1 MEEKQRKELIKKI
14 IEEQDIV
21 ALYTYD
27 GFNKSLGIM
36 QEYSKGILYSGLKK
50 FILQNSEMLK
60 KFTTKNLYT
69 LLASTYDESEKQI
82 INEQIAER
90 LEKEDFFCEDIDS
103 EVFLHPIHTYDSY
116 GKIDKDVR
124 NKINIELEKQLKEL
138 GKEYEI
144 IDKNIKNYPD
154 AANFLKYYKDGIFN
168 NDKIAMINKFIEK
181 DSKAL
186 EYMNFGIFKDNI
198 FEIGSEF
205 CEYISKFP
213 TISYQL
219 IFLEEKS
226 PEIFKKISERF
237 KNYNDIKENLDEIEV
252 LITYCARN
260 AFDLKEKNIKIED
273 LLECAYRNSNEFKL
287 INVECG
293 EDYKKRLNQ
302 ELDKQYTNAKDIK
315 EKLNIYMNKKYS
327 LSLSGAKDLLKDF
340 GTDIENLELSEETK
354 KLFLELGEIVNL
366 EDEKEIDRLF
376 KENEMTYST
385 IQVKKIKNEIA
396 KECAKDF
403 SKEFNNTDEKI
414 KNKIKNNE
422 NVANIEYKG
431 KKIPCV
437 KLKGNFNFLVHSTDA
452 EFVNTKNSVENFAED
467 WSSGK
472 DKKNHIISTTYI
484 NQDFLG
490 MAPVAKNGVRYAFS
504 NLEKSKLKLMGVT
517 DLNTYSNSFAYNSVK
532 RQYMSS
538 KTLVYNSRRVYS
550 EFGIEREGTIPDYV
564 VICDDDLPEVIENS
578 YKSASQFEIPIIYIN
593 KAEIEKEQ
601 IKNLEDMLG
610 KFRNTKDT
618 EVLHKLINT
627 YETNM
632 AGWLLNR
639 SDEIQ
644 DDKSHTANV
653 DNTRFKEDFKQIQS
667 QIEDTVKEYFKE
679 SKENKISDN
688 KISEVISI
696 LLDEIELYE
705 GCEETKPISKT
716 RVSFNVQELLQEANK
731 TLDDIGKSELKVDM
745 DAKMTSKQY
754 KKKIQEFVKNALN
767 GEELITTEYK
777 KDTEKIINTL
787 KEKSKFQETQ
797 KN

>member
-1 MEEKQRKELIKKI
+1 M
-14 IEEQDIV
+14 
-21 ALYTYD
+21 
-27 GFNKSLGIM
+27 
-36 QEYSKGILYSGLKK
+36 
-50 FILQNSEMLK
+50 
-60 KFTTKNLYT
+60 
-69 LLASTYDESEKQI
+69 
-82 INEQIAER
+82 
-90 LEKEDFFCEDIDS
+90 
-103 EVFLHPIHTYDSY
+103 
-116 GKIDKDVR
+116 
-124 NKINIELEKQLKEL
+124 
-138 GKEYEI
+138 
-144 IDKNIKNYPD
+144 
-154 AANFLKYYKDGIFN
+154 
-168 NDKIAMINKFIEK
+168 
-181 DSKAL
+181 
-186 EYMNFGIFKDNI
+186 
-198 FEIGSEF
+198 
-205 CEYISKFP
+205 
-213 TISYQL
+213 
-219 IFLEEKS
+219 
-226 PEIFKKISERF
+226 
-237 KNYNDIKENLDEIEV
+237 
-252 LITYCARN
+252 
-260 AFDLKEKNIKIED
+260 
-273 LLECAYRNSNEFKL
+273 
-287 INVECG
+287 
-293 EDYKKRLNQ
+293 
-302 ELDKQYTNAKDIK
+302 
-315 EKLNIYMNKKYS
+315 
-327 LSLSGAKDLLKDF
+327 
-340 GTDIENLELSEETK
+340 
-354 KLFLELGEIVNL
+354 
-366 EDEKEIDRLF
+366 
-376 KENEMTYST
+376 
-385 IQVKKIKNEIA
+385 
-396 KECAKDF
+396 
-403 SKEFNNTDEKI
+403 
-414 KNKIKNNE
+414 
-422 NVANIEYKG
+422 
-431 KKIPCV
+431 
-437 KLKGNFNFLVHSTDA
+437 LVHSTDA

-472 DKKNHIISTTYI
+472 DKKNHIISTSYI

-517 DLNTYSNSFAYNSVK
+517 DLNTYSNSFAYDSVK

-610 KFRNTKDT
+610 KFQNTKDT

-679 SKENKISDN
+679 SKENKTSDN

-731 TLDDIGKSELKVDM
+731 TLDDIGKSELKVDL

-754 KKKIQEFVKNALN
+754 KMKIQEFVKNALN

-777 KDTEKIINTL
+777 NDTEKIINTL
-787 KEKSKFQETQ
+787 KEKSKFQEMQ

>member
-69 LLASTYDESEKQI
+69 LLASTYDESEKQM

-90 LEKEDFFCEDIDS
+90 LKKEEFFCEDIDS
-103 EVFLHPIHTYDSY
+103 EAFLHPIHTYNSY

-124 NKINIELEKQLKEL
+124 NKINIKLEKQLKEL

-144 IDKNIKNYPD
+144 IYKNIKNYPD

-186 EYMNFGIFKDNI
+186 EYINFGIFKDNI

-260 AFDLKEKNIKIED
+260 AFNLKEKNIEIED

-302 ELDKQYTNAKDIK
+302 ELNKKYKNAKDIK

-354 KLFLELGEIVNL
+354 KIFLELGEIVNL

-376 KENEMTYST
+376 KKNERTYST

-437 KLKGNFNFLVHSTDA
+437 KLKENFNLLVHSTDA

-504 NLEKSKLKLMGVT
+504 NIEKSKLKLMGVT
-517 DLNTYSNSFAYNSVK
+517 DLNTYSNSFAYDSDK

-564 VICDDDLPEVIENS
+564 VICDDDLPDVIENS

-610 KFRNTKDT
+610 KFQNTKDT

-716 RVSFNVQELLQEANK
+716 RVSFNAQELLQEANK
-731 TLDDIGKSELKVDM
+731 TLDDIGRRELKVDL

-754 KKKIQEFVKNALN
+754 KMKIQKFVKNALN

-777 KDTEKIINTL
+777 NDTEKIINTL

>member
-69 LLASTYDESEKQI
+69 LLASTYDESEKQM

-90 LEKEDFFCEDIDS
+90 LKKEEFFCEDIDS
-103 EVFLHPIHTYDSY
+103 EAFLHPIHTYNSY

-124 NKINIELEKQLKEL
+124 NKINIKLEKQLKEL

-168 NDKIAMINKFIEK
+168 KDKIAMINKFIEK

-213 TISYQL
+213 TISYKL

-437 KLKGNFNFLVHSTDA
+437 KLKENFNLLVHSTDA

-517 DLNTYSNSFAYNSVK
+517 DLNTYSNSFAYDSVK

-578 YKSASQFEIPIIYIN
+578 YKAASQFEIPIIYIN

-610 KFRNTKDT
+610 QFRNTKDT

-731 TLDDIGKSELKVDM
+731 TLDDIGRRELKVDLN
-745 DAKMTSKQY
+745 AKMTSKQY
-754 KKKIQEFVKNALN
+754 KMKIQKYVKNALN

-777 KDTEKIINTL
+777 NDTEKIINTL

>member
-69 LLASTYDESEKQI
+69 LLASTYDESEKQM

-90 LEKEDFFCEDIDS
+90 LKKEEFFCEDIDS
-103 EVFLHPIHTYDSY
+103 EAFLHPIHTYNSY

-124 NKINIELEKQLKEL
+124 NKINIKLEKQLKEL

-144 IDKNIKNYPD
+144 IYKNIKNYPD

-260 AFDLKEKNIKIED
+260 AFNLKEKNIEIED

-302 ELDKQYTNAKDIK
+302 ELNKKYKNAKDIK

-327 LSLSGAKDLLKDF
+327 LSLSGAKDLLNDF

-354 KLFLELGEIVNL
+354 KIFLELGEIVNL

-437 KLKGNFNFLVHSTDA
+437 KLKENFNLLVHSTDA

-517 DLNTYSNSFAYNSVK
+517 DLNTYSNSFAYDSAK

-716 RVSFNVQELLQEANK
+716 RVSFNAQELLQEANK
-731 TLDDIGKSELKVDM
+731 TLDDIGRRELKVDL

-754 KKKIQEFVKNALN
+754 KMKIQKFVKNALN

-777 KDTEKIINTL
+777 NDTEKIINTL

>member
-69 LLASTYDESEKQI
+69 LLASTYDESEKQM

-260 AFDLKEKNIKIED
+260 AFDLKEKNIEIED

-293 EDYKKRLNQ
+293 EGYKKRLNQ
-302 ELDKQYTNAKDIK
+302 ELDKKYTNAKDIK

-437 KLKGNFNFLVHSTDA
+437 KLKENFNLLVHSTDA

-472 DKKNHIISTTYI
+472 DKKNHIISTSYI

-517 DLNTYSNSFAYNSVK
+517 DLNTYSNSFAYDSVK

-578 YKSASQFEIPIIYIN
+578 YKAASQFEISIIYIN

-688 KISEVISI
+688 KISEIISI

-731 TLDDIGKSELKVDM
+731 TLDDIGKSELKVDL

-777 KDTEKIINTL
+777 NDTEKIINTL
-787 KEKSKFQETQ
+787 KEKSKFQEMQ

>member
-36 QEYSKGILYSGLKK
+36 QEYSKGILYSELKK

-168 NDKIAMINKFIEK
+168 NDKIAIINKFIEK

-302 ELDKQYTNAKDIK
+302 ELDKQYANAKDIK

-610 KFRNTKDT
+610 QFRNTKDT

-777 KDTEKIINTL
+777 NDTEKIINTL

>member
-36 QEYSKGILYSGLKK
+36 QEYSNGILYSELKK

-260 AFDLKEKNIKIED
+260 AFDLKEKNIEIED

-431 KKIPCV
+431 KKIQCV
-437 KLKGNFNFLVHSTDA
+437 KLKENFNLLVHSTDA
-452 EFVNTKNSVENFAED
+452 EFVNTKNFVENFAED

-472 DKKNHIISTTYI
+472 DKKNHIISTSYI

-517 DLNTYSNSFAYNSVK
+517 DLNTYSNSFAYDSAK

-593 KAEIEKEQ
+593 KAEVEKEQ

-610 KFRNTKDT
+610 KFQNTKDT

-679 SKENKISDN
+679 SKENKTSDN

-731 TLDDIGKSELKVDM
+731 TLDDIGKSELKVDL

-754 KKKIQEFVKNALN
+754 KMKIQEFVKNALN

-777 KDTEKIINTL
+777 NDTEKIINTL
-787 KEKSKFQETQ
+787 KEKSKFQEMQ

>member
-90 LEKEDFFCEDIDS
+90 LKKEEFFCEDIDS
-103 EVFLHPIHTYDSY
+103 EAFLHPIHTYNSY

-124 NKINIELEKQLKEL
+124 NKINIKLEKQLKEL

-144 IDKNIKNYPD
+144 IYKNIKNYPD

-260 AFDLKEKNIKIED
+260 AFNLKEKNIEIED

-302 ELDKQYTNAKDIK
+302 ELNKKYKNAKDIK

-354 KLFLELGEIVNL
+354 KIFLELGEIVNL

-437 KLKGNFNFLVHSTDA
+437 KLKENFNLLVHSTDA
-452 EFVNTKNSVENFAED
+452 EFVSTKNSVENFAED

-517 DLNTYSNSFAYNSVK
+517 DLNTYSNSFAYDSAK

-610 KFRNTKDT
+610 KFQNTKDT

-716 RVSFNVQELLQEANK
+716 RVSFNAQELLQEANK
-731 TLDDIGKSELKVDM
+731 TLDDIGRRELKVDL

-754 KKKIQEFVKNALN
+754 KMKIQKFVKNALN

-777 KDTEKIINTL
+777 NDTEKIINTL

>member
-36 QEYSKGILYSGLKK
+36 QEYSNGILYSGLKK

-69 LLASTYDESEKQI
+69 LLASTYDESEKKM

-90 LEKEDFFCEDIDS
+90 LKKEEFFCEDIDS
-103 EVFLHPIHTYDSY
+103 EAFLHPIHTYNSY

-124 NKINIELEKQLKEL
+124 NKINIKLEKQLKEL

-237 KNYNDIKENLDEIEV
+237 KNYNEIKENLDEIEV

-403 SKEFNNTDEKI
+403 SKEFNNTDGKI

-437 KLKGNFNFLVHSTDA
+437 KLKENFNLLVHSTDA

-517 DLNTYSNSFAYNSVK
+517 DLNTYSNSFAYDSVK

-578 YKSASQFEIPIIYIN
+578 YKAASQFEIPIIYIN

-731 TLDDIGKSELKVDM
+731 TLDDIGKSELKVDL

-777 KDTEKIINTL
+777 NDTEKIINTL

>member
-36 QEYSKGILYSGLKK
+36 QEYSNGILYSELKK

-181 DSKAL
+181 DSKTL

-293 EDYKKRLNQ
+293 EGYKKRLNQ
-302 ELDKQYTNAKDIK
+302 ELDKQYTNAKGIK

-414 KNKIKNNE
+414 KNKIKDNE

-437 KLKGNFNFLVHSTDA
+437 KLKENFNLLVHSTDA

-517 DLNTYSNSFAYNSVK
+517 DLNTYSNSFAYDSVK

-610 KFRNTKDT
+610 KFQNTKDI

-716 RVSFNVQELLQEANK
+716 RVSFNVP
-731 TLDDIGKSELKVDM
+731 
-745 DAKMTSKQY
+745 
-754 KKKIQEFVKNALN
+754 ALN
-767 GEELITTEYK
+767 IFVLFPVTCRV
-777 KDTEKIINTL
+777 
-787 KEKSKFQETQ
+787 SQA
-797 KN
+797 

>member
-36 QEYSKGILYSGLKK
+36 QEYSNGILYSELKK

-260 AFDLKEKNIKIED
+260 AFDLKEKNIEIED
-273 LLECAYRNSNEFKL
+273 FLECAYRNSNEFKL

-431 KKIPCV
+431 KKIQCV
-437 KLKGNFNFLVHSTDA
+437 KLKENFNLLVHSTDA

-472 DKKNHIISTTYI
+472 DKKNHIISTSYI

-517 DLNTYSNSFAYNSVK
+517 DLNTYSNSFAYDSAK

-593 KAEIEKEQ
+593 KAEVEKEQ

-610 KFRNTKDT
+610 KFQNTKDT

-679 SKENKISDN
+679 SKENKTSDN

-731 TLDDIGKSELKVDM
+731 TLDDIGKSELKVDL

-754 KKKIQEFVKNALN
+754 KMKIQEFVKNALN

-777 KDTEKIINTL
+777 NDTEKIINTL
-787 KEKSKFQETQ
+787 KEKNKFQEMQ

>member
-103 EVFLHPIHTYDSY
+103 EAFLHPIHTYDSF

-124 NKINIELEKQLKEL
+124 NKINIKLEKQLKEL

-144 IDKNIKNYPD
+144 IDKNIKNYTD
-154 AANFLKYYKDGIFN
+154 AANFLKYYNDGIFN

-260 AFDLKEKNIKIED
+260 AFDLKEKNIEIED

-293 EDYKKRLNQ
+293 EGYKKRLNQ

-437 KLKGNFNFLVHSTDA
+437 KLKENFNLLVHSTDA

-472 DKKNHIISTTYI
+472 DKKNHIISTSYI

-517 DLNTYSNSFAYNSVK
+517 DLNTYSNSFAYDSVK

-578 YKSASQFEIPIIYIN
+578 YKAASQFEIPIIYIN

-688 KISEVISI
+688 KISEIISI

-731 TLDDIGKSELKVDM
+731 TLDDIGKSELKVDL

-777 KDTEKIINTL
+777 NDTEKIINTL
-787 KEKSKFQETQ
+787 KEKSKFQEMQ

>member
-69 LLASTYDESEKQI
+69 LLASTYDESEKQM

-90 LEKEDFFCEDIDS
+90 LKKEEFFCEDIDS

-205 CEYISKFP
+205 CGYISKFP

-302 ELDKQYTNAKDIK
+302 ELDKQYANAKDIK

-437 KLKGNFNFLVHSTDA
+437 KLKENFNLLVHSTDA

-517 DLNTYSNSFAYNSVK
+517 DLNTYSNSFAYDSVK

-550 EFGIEREGTIPDYV
+550 EFGIEREGTIPDHV

-578 YKSASQFEIPIIYIN
+578 YKAASQFEIPIIYIN

-777 KDTEKIINTL
+777 NDTEKIINTL

>member
-69 LLASTYDESEKQI
+69 LLASTYDESEKQM

-90 LEKEDFFCEDIDS
+90 LKKEEFFCEDIDS

-260 AFDLKEKNIKIED
+260 AFDLKEKNIEIED

-293 EDYKKRLNQ
+293 EGYKKRLNQ

-437 KLKGNFNFLVHSTDA
+437 KLKENFNLLVHSTDA

-517 DLNTYSNSFAYNSVK
+517 DLNTYSNSFAYDSVK

-578 YKSASQFEIPIIYIN
+578 YKAASQFEIPIIYIN

-688 KISEVISI
+688 KISEIISI

-731 TLDDIGKSELKVDM
+731 TLDDIGKSELKVDL

>member
-36 QEYSKGILYSGLKK
+36 QEYSKGILYSELKK

-103 EVFLHPIHTYDSY
+103 EVFLHPIHTYNSY
-116 GKIDKDVR
+116 GKIDKYVR

-293 EDYKKRLNQ
+293 EGYKKRLNQ
-302 ELDKQYTNAKDIK
+302 ELDKKYTNAKDIK

-437 KLKGNFNFLVHSTDA
+437 KLKENFNLLVHSTDA

-472 DKKNHIISTTYI
+472 DKKNHIISTSYI

-517 DLNTYSNSFAYNSVK
+517 DLNTYSNSFAYDSVK

-578 YKSASQFEIPIIYIN
+578 YKAASQFEIPIIYIN

-610 KFRNTKDT
+610 KFQNTKDT

-731 TLDDIGKSELKVDM
+731 TLDDIGKSELKVDL

-777 KDTEKIINTL
+777 NDTEKIINTL

>member
-1 MEEKQRKELIKKI
+1 
-14 IEEQDIV
+14 
-21 ALYTYD
+21 
-27 GFNKSLGIM
+27 
-36 QEYSKGILYSGLKK
+36 
-50 FILQNSEMLK
+50 
-60 KFTTKNLYT
+60 
-69 LLASTYDESEKQI
+69 
-82 INEQIAER
+82 
-90 LEKEDFFCEDIDS
+90 
-103 EVFLHPIHTYDSY
+103 
-116 GKIDKDVR
+116 
-124 NKINIELEKQLKEL
+124 
-138 GKEYEI
+138 
-144 IDKNIKNYPD
+144 
-154 AANFLKYYKDGIFN
+154 
-168 NDKIAMINKFIEK
+168 
-181 DSKAL
+181 
-186 EYMNFGIFKDNI
+186 
-198 FEIGSEF
+198 
-205 CEYISKFP
+205 
-213 TISYQL
+213 
-219 IFLEEKS
+219 
-226 PEIFKKISERF
+226 
-237 KNYNDIKENLDEIEV
+237 
-252 LITYCARN
+252 
-260 AFDLKEKNIKIED
+260 
-273 LLECAYRNSNEFKL
+273 
-287 INVECG
+287 
-293 EDYKKRLNQ
+293 
-302 ELDKQYTNAKDIK
+302 
-315 EKLNIYMNKKYS
+315 MNKKYS

-354 KLFLELGEIVNL
+354 KLFLELDEIVNL

-431 KKIPCV
+431 KKIQCV
-437 KLKGNFNFLVHSTDA
+437 KLKENFNLLVHSTDA

-490 MAPVAKNGVRYAFS
+490 MAPVAKNGVRYAFQ

-517 DLNTYSNSFAYNSVK
+517 DLNTYSNSFAYDSVK

-578 YKSASQFEIPIIYIN
+578 YKAASQFEIPIIYIN

-610 KFRNTKDT
+610 NFRNTKDT

-705 GCEETKPISKT
+705 GCEKTKPISKT

-731 TLDDIGKSELKVDM
+731 TLDDIGKSELKVDL

-754 KKKIQEFVKNALN
+754 KMKIQKFVKNALN

-777 KDTEKIINTL
+777 NDTEKIINTL
-787 KEKSKFQETQ
+787 KEKSEFQEMQ

>member
-36 QEYSKGILYSGLKK
+36 QEYSNGILYSELKK

-69 LLASTYDESEKQI
+69 LLASTYDESEKQM

-90 LEKEDFFCEDIDS
+90 LKKEEFFCEDIDS
-103 EVFLHPIHTYDSY
+103 EAFLHPIHTYNSY

-124 NKINIELEKQLKEL
+124 NKINIKLEKQLKEL

-144 IDKNIKNYPD
+144 IYKNIKNYPD

-237 KNYNDIKENLDEIEV
+237 KNYNEIKENLDEIEV

-273 LLECAYRNSNEFKL
+273 FLECAYRNSNEFKL

-437 KLKGNFNFLVHSTDA
+437 KLKENFNLLVHSTDA

-517 DLNTYSNSFAYNSVK
+517 DLNTYSNSFAYDSVK

-578 YKSASQFEIPIIYIN
+578 YKAASQFEIPIIYIN

-731 TLDDIGKSELKVDM
+731 TLDDIGKSELKVDL

-777 KDTEKIINTL
+777 NDTEKIINTL

>member
-36 QEYSKGILYSGLKK
+36 QEYSNGILYSELKK

-69 LLASTYDESEKQI
+69 LLASTYDESEKQM

-90 LEKEDFFCEDIDS
+90 LKKEEFFCEDIDS
-103 EVFLHPIHTYDSY
+103 EAFLHPIHTYNSY

-124 NKINIELEKQLKEL
+124 NKINIKLEKQLKEL

-144 IDKNIKNYPD
+144 IYKNIKNYPD

-237 KNYNDIKENLDEIEV
+237 KNYNEIKENLDEIEV

-327 LSLSGAKDLLKDF
+327 LSLSRAKDLLKDF
-340 GTDIENLELSEETK
+340 GTDIENLDLSEETK

-437 KLKGNFNFLVHSTDA
+437 KLKENFNLLVHSTDA

-517 DLNTYSNSFAYNSVK
+517 DLNTYSNSFAYDSVK

-653 DNTRFKEDFKQIQS
+653 DNTRFKEDFKQIKS

-754 KKKIQEFVKNALN
+754 KMKIQKFVKYALN

-777 KDTEKIINTL
+777 NDTEKIINTL

>member
-1 MEEKQRKELIKKI
+1 
-14 IEEQDIV
+14 
-21 ALYTYD
+21 
-27 GFNKSLGIM
+27 
-36 QEYSKGILYSGLKK
+36 
-50 FILQNSEMLK
+50 MLK

-168 NDKIAMINKFIEK
+168 NDKIAIINKFIEK

-302 ELDKQYTNAKDIK
+302 ELDKQYANAKDIK

-437 KLKGNFNFLVHSTDA
+437 KLKENFNLLVHSTDA

-517 DLNTYSNSFAYNSVK
+517 DLNTYSNSFAYDSVK

-578 YKSASQFEIPIIYIN
+578 YKAASQFEIPIIYIN

-688 KISEVISI
+688 KISEIISI

-731 TLDDIGKSELKVDM
+731 TLDDIGKSELKVDL

-777 KDTEKIINTL
+777 NDTEKIINTL

>member
-69 LLASTYDESEKQI
+69 LLASTYDESEKQM

-90 LEKEDFFCEDIDS
+90 LKKEEFFCEDIDS
-103 EVFLHPIHTYDSY
+103 EVFLHPIHTYNSY

-124 NKINIELEKQLKEL
+124 NKINIKLEKQLKEL

-144 IDKNIKNYPD
+144 IYKNIKNYPD

-260 AFDLKEKNIKIED
+260 AFNLKEKNIEIED

-302 ELDKQYTNAKDIK
+302 ELNKKYKNAKDIK

-354 KLFLELGEIVNL
+354 KIFLELGEIVNL

-437 KLKGNFNFLVHSTDA
+437 KLKENFNLLVHSTDA

-517 DLNTYSNSFAYNSVK
+517 DLNTYSNSFAYDSAK

-550 EFGIEREGTIPDYV
+550 EFGIERESTIPDYV
-564 VICDDDLPEVIENS
+564 VICDDDLPDVIENS

-610 KFRNTKDT
+610 KFQNTKDT

-716 RVSFNVQELLQEANK
+716 RVSFNAQELLQEANK
-731 TLDDIGKSELKVDM
+731 TLDDIGRRELKVDL

-754 KKKIQEFVKNALN
+754 KMKIQKFVKNALN

-777 KDTEKIINTL
+777 NDTEKIINTL

>member
-36 QEYSKGILYSGLKK
+36 QEYSNGILYSELKK

-154 AANFLKYYKDGIFN
+154 AANFLKYYNDGIFN

-260 AFDLKEKNIKIED
+260 AFDLKEKNIEIED

-293 EDYKKRLNQ
+293 EGYKKRLNQ
-302 ELDKQYTNAKDIK
+302 ELDKKYTNAKDIK

-437 KLKGNFNFLVHSTDA
+437 KLKENFNLLVHSTDA

-472 DKKNHIISTTYI
+472 DKKNHIISTSYI

-517 DLNTYSNSFAYNSVK
+517 DLNTYSNSFAYDSVK

-578 YKSASQFEIPIIYIN
+578 YKAASQFEISIIYIN

-688 KISEVISI
+688 KISEIISI

-731 TLDDIGKSELKVDM
+731 TLDDIGKSELKVDL

-777 KDTEKIINTL
+777 NDTEKIINTL
-787 KEKSKFQETQ
+787 KEKSKFQEMQ

>member
-69 LLASTYDESEKQI
+69 LLASTYDESEKQM

-90 LEKEDFFCEDIDS
+90 LKKEEFFCEDIDS

-260 AFDLKEKNIKIED
+260 AFDLKEKNIEIED

-293 EDYKKRLNQ
+293 EGYKKRLNQ

-437 KLKGNFNFLVHSTDA
+437 KLKENFNLLVHSTDA
-452 EFVNTKNSVENFAED
+452 EFVNTKKSVENFAED

-517 DLNTYSNSFAYNSVK
+517 DLNTYSNSFAYDSVK

-578 YKSASQFEIPIIYIN
+578 YKAASQFEIPIIYIN

-731 TLDDIGKSELKVDM
+731 TLDDIGKSELKVDL

-777 KDTEKIINTL
+777 NDTEKIINTL

>member
-69 LLASTYDESEKQI
+69 LLASTYDESEKQM

-90 LEKEDFFCEDIDS
+90 LKKEEFFCEDIDS
-103 EVFLHPIHTYDSY
+103 EAFLHPIHTYNSY

-124 NKINIELEKQLKEL
+124 NKINIKLEKQLKEL

-144 IDKNIKNYPD
+144 IYKNIKNYPD

-186 EYMNFGIFKDNI
+186 EYINFGIFKDNI

-260 AFDLKEKNIKIED
+260 AFNLKEKNIEIED

-302 ELDKQYTNAKDIK
+302 ELNKKYKNAKDIK

-354 KLFLELGEIVNL
+354 KIFLELGEIVNL

-376 KENEMTYST
+376 KKNERTYST

-437 KLKGNFNFLVHSTDA
+437 KLKENFNLLVHSTDA

-504 NLEKSKLKLMGVT
+504 NIEKSKLKLMGVT
-517 DLNTYSNSFAYNSVK
+517 DLNTYSNSFAYDSAK

-564 VICDDDLPEVIENS
+564 VICDDDLPDVIENS

-610 KFRNTKDT
+610 KFQNTKDT

-716 RVSFNVQELLQEANK
+716 RVSFNAQELLQEANK
-731 TLDDIGKSELKVDM
+731 TLDDIGRRELKVDL

-754 KKKIQEFVKNALN
+754 KMKIQKFVKNALN

-777 KDTEKIINTL
+777 NDTEKIINTL

>member
-69 LLASTYDESEKQI
+69 LLASTYDESEKQM

-90 LEKEDFFCEDIDS
+90 LKKEEFFCEDIDS

-260 AFDLKEKNIKIED
+260 AFDLKEKNIEIED

-293 EDYKKRLNQ
+293 EGYKKRLNQ

-403 SKEFNNTDEKI
+403 SKELNNTDEKI

-437 KLKGNFNFLVHSTDA
+437 KLKENFNLLVHSTDA

-517 DLNTYSNSFAYNSVK
+517 DLNTYSNSFAYDSVK

-578 YKSASQFEIPIIYIN
+578 YKAASQFEISIIYIN

-688 KISEVISI
+688 KISEIISI

-731 TLDDIGKSELKVDM
+731 TLDDIGKSELKVDL

-777 KDTEKIINTL
+777 NDTEKIINTL
-787 KEKSKFQETQ
+787 KEKSKFQEMQ

>member
-260 AFDLKEKNIKIED
+260 AFDLKEKNIEIED

-315 EKLNIYMNKKYS
+315 EKLNIYMNRKYS

-354 KLFLELGEIVNL
+354 KLFLELDEIVNL

-431 KKIPCV
+431 KKIQCV
-437 KLKGNFNFLVHSTDA
+437 KLKENFNLLVHSTDA

-517 DLNTYSNSFAYNSVK
+517 DLNTYSNSFAYDSVK

-550 EFGIEREGTIPDYV
+550 EFGIEREGTIRDYV

-578 YKSASQFEIPIIYIN
+578 YKAASQFEIPIIYIN

-777 KDTEKIINTL
+777 NDTEKIINTL

>member
-36 QEYSKGILYSGLKK
+36 QEYSNGILYSELKK

-69 LLASTYDESEKQI
+69 LLASTYDESEKQM

-90 LEKEDFFCEDIDS
+90 LKKEEFFCEDIDS
-103 EVFLHPIHTYDSY
+103 EAFLHPIHTYNSY

-124 NKINIELEKQLKEL
+124 NKINIKLEKQLKEL

-168 NDKIAMINKFIEK
+168 KDKIAMINKFIEK

-414 KNKIKNNE
+414 KNNE

-437 KLKGNFNFLVHSTDA
+437 KLKENFNLLVHSTDA

-517 DLNTYSNSFAYNSVK
+517 DLNTYSNSFAYDSVK

-578 YKSASQFEIPIIYIN
+578 YKAASQFEIPIIYIN

-716 RVSFNVQELLQEANK
+716 RVSFNAQELLQEANK
-731 TLDDIGKSELKVDM
+731 TLDDIGRRELKVDL

-777 KDTEKIINTL
+777 NDTEKIINTL

>member
-69 LLASTYDESEKQI
+69 LLASTYDESEKQM

-90 LEKEDFFCEDIDS
+90 LKKEEFFCEDIDS

-293 EDYKKRLNQ
+293 EGYKKRLNQ
-302 ELDKQYTNAKDIK
+302 ELDKKYTNAKDIK

-431 KKIPCV
+431 KKIQCV
-437 KLKGNFNFLVHSTDA
+437 KLKENFNLLVHSTDA

-472 DKKNHIISTTYI
+472 DKKNHIISTSYI

-517 DLNTYSNSFAYNSVK
+517 DLNTYSNSFAYDSVK

-610 KFRNTKDT
+610 KFQNTKDT

-679 SKENKISDN
+679 SKENKTSDN

-731 TLDDIGKSELKVDM
+731 TLDDIGKSELKVDL

-754 KKKIQEFVKNALN
+754 KMKIQEFVKNALN

-777 KDTEKIINTL
+777 NDTEKIINTL
-787 KEKSKFQETQ
+787 KEKSKFQEMQ

>member
-69 LLASTYDESEKQI
+69 LLASTYDESEKQM

-90 LEKEDFFCEDIDS
+90 LKKEEFFCEDIDS
-103 EVFLHPIHTYDSY
+103 EAFLHPIHTYNSY

-124 NKINIELEKQLKEL
+124 NKINIKLEKQLKEL

-144 IDKNIKNYPD
+144 IYNNIKNYPD

-260 AFDLKEKNIKIED
+260 AFNLKEKNIEIED

-302 ELDKQYTNAKDIK
+302 ELNKKYKNAKDIK

-327 LSLSGAKDLLKDF
+327 LSLSGAKNLLKDF

-354 KLFLELGEIVNL
+354 KIFLELGEIVNL

-437 KLKGNFNFLVHSTDA
+437 KLKENFNLLVHSTDA

-517 DLNTYSNSFAYNSVK
+517 DLNTYSNSFAYDSAK

-550 EFGIEREGTIPDYV
+550 EFGIERESTIPDYV
-564 VICDDDLPEVIENS
+564 VICDDDLPDVIENS

-601 IKNLEDMLG
+601 IKNLEEMLG

-688 KISEVISI
+688 KISEVICI

-716 RVSFNVQELLQEANK
+716 RVSFNAQELLQEANK
-731 TLDDIGKSELKVDM
+731 TLDDIGRRELKVDL

-754 KKKIQEFVKNALN
+754 KMKIQKFVKNALN

-777 KDTEKIINTL
+777 NDTEKIINTL

>member
-36 QEYSKGILYSGLKK
+36 QEYSNGILYSELKK

-69 LLASTYDESEKQI
+69 LLASTYDESEKQM

-90 LEKEDFFCEDIDS
+90 LKKEEFFCEDIDS
-103 EVFLHPIHTYDSY
+103 EAFLHPIHTYNSY

-124 NKINIELEKQLKEL
+124 NKINIKLEKQLKEL

-144 IDKNIKNYPD
+144 IYKNIKNYPD
-154 AANFLKYYKDGIFN
+154 VANFLKYYKDGIFN

-237 KNYNDIKENLDEIEV
+237 KNYNEIKENLDEIEV

-327 LSLSGAKDLLKDF
+327 LSLSRAKDLLKDF
-340 GTDIENLELSEETK
+340 GTDIENLDLSEETK

-437 KLKGNFNFLVHSTDA
+437 KLKENFNLLVHSTDA

-517 DLNTYSNSFAYNSVK
+517 DLNTYSNSFAYDSVK

-653 DNTRFKEDFKQIQS
+653 DNTRFKEDFKQIKS

-754 KKKIQEFVKNALN
+754 KMKIQKFVKNALN

-777 KDTEKIINTL
+777 NDTEKIINTL

>member
-36 QEYSKGILYSGLKK
+36 QEYSKGILYSELKK

-69 LLASTYDESEKQI
+69 LLASTYDESEKQM

-90 LEKEDFFCEDIDS
+90 LKKEEFFCEDIDS
-103 EVFLHPIHTYDSY
+103 EAFLHPIHTYNSY

-124 NKINIELEKQLKEL
+124 NKINIKLEKQLKEL

-144 IDKNIKNYPD
+144 IYKNIKNYPD

-186 EYMNFGIFKDNI
+186 EYMNFGIFKDNV

-302 ELDKQYTNAKDIK
+302 ELDKQYANAKDIK

-437 KLKGNFNFLVHSTDA
+437 KLKENFNLLVHSTDA

-517 DLNTYSNSFAYNSVK
+517 DLNTYSNSFAYDSVK

-578 YKSASQFEIPIIYIN
+578 YKAASQFEIPIIYIN

-667 QIEDTVKEYFKE
+667 QIEDTIKEYFKE

-688 KISEVISI
+688 KISEIISI

-731 TLDDIGKSELKVDM
+731 TLDDIGKSELKVDL

-767 GEELITTEYK
+767 GEESITTEYK
-777 KDTEKIINTL
+777 NDTEKIINTL
-787 KEKSKFQETQ
+787 KEKSKFQEMQ

>member
-36 QEYSKGILYSGLKK
+36 QEYSNGILYSELKK

-260 AFDLKEKNIKIED
+260 AFDLKEKNIKKFI
-273 LLECAYRNSNEFKL
+273 C
-287 INVECG
+287 
-293 EDYKKRLNQ
+293 
-302 ELDKQYTNAKDIK
+302 
-315 EKLNIYMNKKYS
+315 
-327 LSLSGAKDLLKDF
+327 
-340 GTDIENLELSEETK
+340 
-354 KLFLELGEIVNL
+354 
-366 EDEKEIDRLF
+366 
-376 KENEMTYST
+376 
-385 IQVKKIKNEIA
+385 
-396 KECAKDF
+396 
-403 SKEFNNTDEKI
+403 
-414 KNKIKNNE
+414 
-422 NVANIEYKG
+422 
-431 KKIPCV
+431 
-437 KLKGNFNFLVHSTDA
+437 
-452 EFVNTKNSVENFAED
+452 FA
-467 WSSGK
+467 
-472 DKKNHIISTTYI
+472 
-484 NQDFLG
+484 
-490 MAPVAKNGVRYAFS
+490 
-504 NLEKSKLKLMGVT
+504 
-517 DLNTYSNSFAYNSVK
+517 
-532 RQYMSS
+532 
-538 KTLVYNSRRVYS
+538 
-550 EFGIEREGTIPDYV
+550 
-564 VICDDDLPEVIENS
+564 
-578 YKSASQFEIPIIYIN
+578 
-593 KAEIEKEQ
+593 
-601 IKNLEDMLG
+601 
-610 KFRNTKDT
+610 
-618 EVLHKLINT
+618 
-627 YETNM
+627 
-632 AGWLLNR
+632 
-639 SDEIQ
+639 
-644 DDKSHTANV
+644 
-653 DNTRFKEDFKQIQS
+653 
-667 QIEDTVKEYFKE
+667 
-679 SKENKISDN
+679 
-688 KISEVISI
+688 
-696 LLDEIELYE
+696 
-705 GCEETKPISKT
+705 
-716 RVSFNVQELLQEANK
+716 NVQEKSQLL
-731 TLDDIGKSELKVDM
+731 
-745 DAKMTSKQY
+745 
-754 KKKIQEFVKNALN
+754 
-767 GEELITTEYK
+767 
-777 KDTEKIINTL
+777 
-787 KEKSKFQETQ
+787 
-797 KN
+797 

>member
-36 QEYSKGILYSGLKK
+36 QEYSNGILYSELKK

-327 LSLSGAKDLLKDF
+327 LSLSGAEDLLKDF

-437 KLKGNFNFLVHSTDA
+437 KL
-452 EFVNTKNSVENFAED
+452 NTKNSVENFAED

-517 DLNTYSNSFAYNSVK
+517 DLNTYSNSFAYDSVK

-578 YKSASQFEIPIIYIN
+578 YKAASQFEIPIIYIN

-731 TLDDIGKSELKVDM
+731 TLDDIGKSELKVDL

-777 KDTEKIINTL
+777 NDTEKIINTL

>member
-36 QEYSKGILYSGLKK
+36 QEYSNGILYSGLKK

-69 LLASTYDESEKQI
+69 LLASTYDESEKKM

-260 AFDLKEKNIKIED
+260 AFDLKEKNIEIED

-517 DLNTYSNSFAYNSVK
+517 DLNTYSNSFAYDSVK

-578 YKSASQFEIPIIYIN
+578 YKAASQFEIPIIYIN

-610 KFRNTKDT
+610 NFRNTKDT

-731 TLDDIGKSELKVDM
+731 TLDDIGKSELKVDL

-754 KKKIQEFVKNALN
+754 KMKIQKFVKNALN

-777 KDTEKIINTL
+777 NDTEKIINTL

>member
-69 LLASTYDESEKQI
+69 LLASTYDESEKQM

-90 LEKEDFFCEDIDS
+90 LKKEEFFCEDIDS

-260 AFDLKEKNIKIED
+260 AFDLKEKNIEIED

-293 EDYKKRLNQ
+293 EGYKKRLNQ

-437 KLKGNFNFLVHSTDA
+437 KLKENFNLLVHSTDA

-517 DLNTYSNSFAYNSVK
+517 DLNTYSNSFAYDSVK

-578 YKSASQFEIPIIYIN
+578 YKAASQFEIPIIYIN

-731 TLDDIGKSELKVDM
+731 TLDDIGKSELKVDL

-777 KDTEKIINTL
+777 NDTEKIINTL
-787 KEKSKFQETQ
+787 KEKSKFQEMQ

>member
-36 QEYSKGILYSGLKK
+36 QEYSNGILYSELKK

-186 EYMNFGIFKDNI
+186 EYMNYGIFKDNI

-273 LLECAYRNSNEFKL
+273 FLECAYRNSNEFKL

-437 KLKGNFNFLVHSTDA
+437 KLKENFNLLVHSTDA

-517 DLNTYSNSFAYNSVK
+517 DLNTYSNSFAYDSVK

-578 YKSASQFEIPIIYIN
+578 YKAASQFEIPIIYIN

-716 RVSFNVQELLQEANK
+716 RVSFNAQELLQEANK
-731 TLDDIGKSELKVDM
+731 TLDDIGRRELKVDL

-754 KKKIQEFVKNALN
+754 KMKIQKFVKNALN

-777 KDTEKIINTL
+777 NDTEKIINTL

>member
-36 QEYSKGILYSGLKK
+36 QEYSNGILYSELKK

-385 IQVKKIKNEIA
+385 IQVKKIKN
-396 KECAKDF
+396 
-403 SKEFNNTDEKI
+403 
-414 KNKIKNNE
+414 KIKNNE

-610 KFRNTKDT
+610 QFRNTKDT

-777 KDTEKIINTL
+777 NDTEKIINTL

>member
-36 QEYSKGILYSGLKK
+36 QEYSNGILYSELKK

-366 EDEKEIDRLF
+366 EDEKE
-376 KENEMTYST
+376 
-385 IQVKKIKNEIA
+385 
-396 KECAKDF
+396 CAKDF

-437 KLKGNFNFLVHSTDA
+437 KLKENFNLLVHSTDA

-517 DLNTYSNSFAYNSVK
+517 DLNTYSNSFAYDSVK

-578 YKSASQFEIPIIYIN
+578 YKAASQFEIPIIYIN

-716 RVSFNVQELLQEANK
+716 RVSFNAQELLQEANK
-731 TLDDIGKSELKVDM
+731 TLDDIGRRELKVDLA
-745 DAKMTSKQY
+745 AKMTSKQY
-754 KKKIQEFVKNALN
+754 KMKIQKFVKNALN

-777 KDTEKIINTL
+777 NDTEKIINTL